1 MHSRELNF
9 SQDKNISQTSRVL
22 RFGSLRTRTAV
33 SFHVLP
39 SLLNHSIQIWELVI
53 EILQGNNEVKRGQFP
68 LIEQAGLC
76 HPQTFHLGLTYKR
89 WKRRKDYS
97 TLLGFPQQITEY
109 LVTETEIFLG
119 S

>member
-68 LIEQAGLC
+68 FIEQAGLC
-76 HPQTFHLGLTYKR
+76 HPQTFHLSLTYKR